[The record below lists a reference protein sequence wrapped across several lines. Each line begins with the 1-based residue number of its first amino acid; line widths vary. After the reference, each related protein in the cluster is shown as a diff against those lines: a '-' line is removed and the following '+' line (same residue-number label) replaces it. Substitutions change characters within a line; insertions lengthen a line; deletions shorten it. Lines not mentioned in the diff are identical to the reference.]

1 MPEAADTGY
10 LRQNTQI
17 YAGRTGFMMVGIN
30 NMQNSAAPSIQNG
43 SIFELNGA
51 LYKTT
56 GDEGIGGNLSSGMCY
71 VYAVPKTGGASFQ
84 YSVTKPAF
92 NTPKGGWYNGN
103 NRAILQFEYASGAYN
118 NKVMMDGFNYDAI
131 LEALKKMAG
140 FDIPPDSAARTLV
153 YSKTTEGEASVSLG
167 EGIYEVRMRGAKGG
181 QGGTGGR
188 GSPYNPG
195 KLGGDGLPAYF
206 KCGFFKIASGNRLI
220 LISVGGVGNN
230 GDNGSVQK
238 ATDASGGSGGSGGGG
253 GWNWGEP
260 GKNGGTGGYTGGGNA
275 DYIVGGGGVGGG
287 GGSGGEGLEGSNE
300 DASISYGGD
309 GGDGGI
315 GGRGG
320 SSGDTYYGGGGGGG
334 GVGGGGGSG
343 ISETLTLS
351 GGRAPA
357 GDTAAIEIYKV
368 AV

>member
-1 MPEAADTGY
+1 
-10 LRQNTQI
+10 
-17 YAGRTGFMMVGIN
+17 MMVGIN

-56 GDEGIGGNLSSGMCY
+56 GDEGVGGNLGNGMCY
-71 VYAVPKTGGASFQ
+71 VYAVPKAGGASFQ
-84 YSVTKPAF
+84 YSVTAPAW

-103 NRAILQFEYASGAYN
+103 NRAILRFEYASGAYN

-153 YSKTTEGEASVSLG
+153 YSKTTEGEASVTLG
-167 EGIYEVRMRGAKGG
+167 EGIYEVRMRGGKGG
-181 QGGTGGR
+181 AGGSGGNGF
-188 GSPYNPG
+188 GSASTPG
-195 KLGGDGLPAYF
+195 KPGGSGIVASF
-206 KCGFFKIASGNRLI
+206 KCGFFKIATGNRKI
-220 LISVGGVGNN
+220 LIKTAGNGGNGNN
-230 GDNGSVQK
+230 GDDGS
-238 ATDASGGSGGSGGGG
+238 SGGDGGNGGYG
-253 GWNWGEP
+253 GWNLGAAGTP
-260 GKNGGTGGYTGGGNA
+260 GK
-275 DYIVGGGGVGGG
+275 DKSSSSGGVGGG
-287 GGSGGEGLEGSNE
+287 GGKASEVSEGLNE
-300 DASISYGGD
+300 NIAIAP

-315 GGRGG
+315 GGYGNG
-320 SSGDTYYGGGGGGG
+320 TVVSGEPRGGGGGGG
-334 GVGGGGGSG
+334 GGSGGSSG

-357 GDTAAIEIYKV
+357 GDTAAVEIYKV